1 MNTARLQTRPNKTI
15 CVFPTVPKFRSPTQI
30 FYCRFWCFTVDS
42 FRRKMLSL
50 SSLFLLQLTLK
61 LTLLKA
67 WKRFVFLSSLKM
79 ISANHRP
86 DYCRDISR
94 NRDSVMISDEIK
106 DSLVSL
112 LKVSCKNIIE
122 TLCCFIESQKG
133 RKRSDLSIINKIPA
147 KTYLLKECGLPSAG
161 N

>member
-112 LKVSCKNIIE
+112 LKVSC
-122 TLCCFIESQKG
+122 FIESQKG
-133 RKRSDLSIINKIPA
+133 RKRSDSSIIYKIPA